1 MTDTN
6 LRLQN
11 LRDFTVQVCNAKD
24 EIVGTGIAVSAAG
37 NRALQMSTEV
47 GYYWGMLDG
56 QEILEMIK

>member
-24 EIVGTGIAVSAAG
+24 EIVVSAAG
-37 NRALQMSTEV
+37 NRAMQMSTEV

-56 QEILEMIK
+56 QEILEMVK

>member
-24 EIVGTGIAVSAAG
+24 EIVVSAAG
-37 NRALQMSTEV
+37 NRAMQMSTEV